1 MLVYLKLIKKMHHWH
16 CLHPRPNPYN
26 LSKPSYISTFIG
38 MFTVRSRSVSVA
50 TVNDAD
56 DDKADNYNDAF
67 NPIVKSGFG
76 KQLYWLTYRELTN
89 IRR

>member
-1 MLVYLKLIKKMHHWH
+1 
-16 CLHPRPNPYN
+16 
-26 LSKPSYISTFIG
+26 